1 MLADTNLAA
10 VRALKLGQKSEK
22 PLETQPVLSA
32 RGVTK
37 IYNSSA
43 GPFSALQNANL
54 DLFPG
59 EWVGVIGKSGAGKS
73 TLVNML
79 TGVDAL
85 NAGEIWSGSTP
96 VHALSEDQKAL
107 WRGRSVGVV
116 YQTFQL
122 MPTLTL
128 LDNLLLPM
136 EFCGLYRRGESEIRA
151 MDLLRAVELDAHAHK
166 RPSAISG
173 GQQQRAAIARALAN
187 DPPLI
192 VADEPTGNLDSH
204 TAETIFQLF
213 DRLVKQGKT
222 VLMASHDRSLGDRVG
237 RLFTI
242 TDGVFAPAETR
253 RK

>member
-1 MLADTNLAA
+1 MLADMNLAA
-10 VRALKLGQKSEK
+10 VRALKPGQNSEK

-37 IYNSSA
+37 IYRSSA
-43 GPFSALQNANL
+43 GPFSALQDAAI
-54 DLFPG
+54 DLYPG

-85 NAGEIWSGSTP
+85 SAGEIWFGATP

-192 VADEPTGNLDSH
+192 IADEPTGNLDSH

-222 VLMASHDRSLGDRVG
+222 VFMVSHDRSLAERVG

-242 TDGVFAPAETR
+242 TDGVLAPAETR
-253 RK
+253 KK